1 MQVGLHT
8 RLRPGAEERY
18 EEYHRAAWPE
28 VLEAIR
34 RSGIWEL

>member
-8 RLRPGAEERY
+8 RLRSGAEEQYQEKQRGV
-18 EEYHRAAWPE
+18 WPE